1 MRYLKFLIV
10 ISLLSPVFAS
20 AQIFTKNVK
29 SPATVTVEGKVF
41 DEVSGTALNQARVT
55 VFDDMMKASLAQ
67 AETDASGSYK
77 IKVPKMARYRVLAEK
92 ATYFDSEQILSPA
105 DGPLQANLGLGRK
118 SGYEFDIT
126 IFDKAYE
133 HNTINT
139 LRDCKVEIYNNTT
152 AEQVLTI
159 EKLAKST
166 FNFSFAEGNHYTVL
180 VRKKGYL
187 NRRIEVYVNVN
198 GCILCVD
205 GMGIQEP
212 DLVPLMTHNNEIGH
226 FLGTIDLD
234 SIAIGKR
241 FQLNNIYYDF
251 DKWAIRPEAASTLD
265 NLAVFLKDNPG
276 ITIELGSHTDS
287 RGSDDYNMLLSDKR
301 AASAVAYL
309 VDKQHIDSTK
319 ITSKGYGESQLVNS
333 CGNGVNCSE
342 SDHQQNRRTEI
353 KITGVIEDDPMW
365 FKTLKQIIE
374 DKQLYKKIIDQE
386 KKAKELEQQKTRNL
400 EQERRKKLSS
410 LTGSK

>member
-152 AEQVLTI
+152 AEQVLTKK
-159 EKLAKST
+159 KLACLIVMK
-166 FNFSFAEGNHYTVL
+166 N
-180 VRKKGYL
+180 K
-187 NRRIEVYVNVN
+187 
-198 GCILCVD
+198 
-205 GMGIQEP
+205 
-212 DLVPLMTHNNEIGH
+212 EI
-226 FLGTIDLD
+226 T
-234 SIAIGKR
+234 
-241 FQLNNIYYDF
+241 
-251 DKWAIRPEAASTLD
+251 
-265 NLAVFLKDNPG
+265 
-276 ITIELGSHTDS
+276 
-287 RGSDDYNMLLSDKR
+287 
-301 AASAVAYL
+301 
-309 VDKQHIDSTK
+309 
-319 ITSKGYGESQLVNS
+319 
-333 CGNGVNCSE
+333 
-342 SDHQQNRRTEI
+342 
-353 KITGVIEDDPMW
+353 
-365 FKTLKQIIE
+365 
-374 DKQLYKKIIDQE
+374 
-386 KKAKELEQQKTRNL
+386 
-400 EQERRKKLSS
+400 
-410 LTGSK
+410 